1 MAIPSDSVPALV
13 PAVPAEPPS
22 TEPPST
28 EPGVRAEPPS
38 PGPPLNTRR
47 LLLRPVRDTDLDAVT
62 RLWTDPDVRR
72 HLGGPVIDSVIR
84 IRRGRIVAAPGFHA
98 VVRAEDGVVLG
109 LVTVEPGAR
118 GGETEVSYQF
128 LPEHWGR
135 GYAREAVGAVV
146 AWTLEGTPSVV
157 AVTQEGNQ
165 RSRRLLEA
173 VGLEYA
179 ESFVEWDAHQV
190 LYRRRA

>member
-1 MAIPSDSVPALV
+1 MSHVPAPTPPARPLV
-13 PAVPAEPPS
+13 
-22 TEPPST
+22 TE
-28 EPGVRAEPPS
+28 
-38 PGPPLNTRR
+38 R
-47 LLLRPVRDTDLDAVT
+47 LVLRPVRSGDVPAVT
-62 RLWTDPDVRR
+62 RLWTDPEVRR

-84 IRRGRIVAAPGFHA
+84 IRQRRIVGAAGFHA

-109 LVTVEPGAR
+109 LVTVEAAGR

-135 GYAREAVGAVV
+135 GYAREAVGAAV
-146 AWTLEGTPSVV
+146 ARALEAAPSVV
-157 AVTQEGNQ
+157 AVTQEANH

-173 VGLEYA
+173 VGLEHA

-190 LYRRRA
+190 LYRRSR

>member
-1 MAIPSDSVPALV
+1 MPNTEMIGGMTVCPHSAPLPAPIASTGPLV
-13 PAVPAEPPS
+13 
-22 TEPPST
+22 TE
-28 EPGVRAEPPS
+28 
-38 PGPPLNTRR
+38 R
-47 LLLRPVRDTDLDAVT
+47 LVLRPVRSGDVPAVT

-72 HLGGPVIDSVIR
+72 HLGGPVIESVVR
-84 IRRGRIVAAPGFHA
+84 IRQRRIVGAPGFHA

-109 LVTVEPGAR
+109 LVTVDDGGR

-135 GYAREAVGAVV
+135 GYAREAVGAAV
-146 AWTLEGTPSVV
+146 ARALVTAPSVV
-157 AVTQEGNQ
+157 AVTQEANH

-173 VGLEYA
+173 VGLEHA

-190 LYRRRA
+190 MYRCRRDSGPRP